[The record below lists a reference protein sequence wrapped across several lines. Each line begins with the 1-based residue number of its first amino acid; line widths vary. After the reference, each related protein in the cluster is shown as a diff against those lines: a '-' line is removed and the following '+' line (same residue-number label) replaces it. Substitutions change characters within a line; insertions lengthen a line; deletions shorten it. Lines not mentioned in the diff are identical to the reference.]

1 MATKKEK
8 CFQRHQIET
17 KITDKKAMTMK
28 KKELTDNCERN
39 EMKEPTWAEITGE
52 AVMVVNNSNGVVV
65 GLVVSQNALNG
76 IQGGLCHKPNH
87 PFGHRIPTCNQNPKF
102 ATKGDSNNFISINI
116 ENLYI

>member
-1 MATKKEK
+1 MLAWALEFL
-8 CFQRHQIET
+8 CQGSRYARRHT
-17 KITDKKAMTMK
+17 KI
-28 KKELTDNCERN
+28 
-39 EMKEPTWAEITGE
+39 WAEITGE

-87 PFGHRIPTCNQNPKF
+87 PFGHRTPTCNQNPKF